1 MDNVEG
7 KHLGRW
13 SALAL
18 VAGTMLGI
26 GIFIAPPVVAKYVQ
40 SPVWFLALWLG
51 GGLAALCGALCMAE
65 LGAMLPRAGG
75 EYLYLRRS
83 YGPGVAFATGWLQLL
98 AIFPGSLAAMAV
110 GTATFQL
117 PTLFG
122 PGFAAPVELGPWTL
136 EGPTFWAVL
145 LVLLLTGLNHLGIV
159 LSGRVQLL
167 VTIVP
172 LAILLLVSVYVIGDV
187 GVAQVS
193 TDALRAAWTQAPGA
207 GEFAQAYL
215 PIYFAYS
222 GWNAAIYVG
231 GEIAEPGKN
240 VPRAVV
246 GGTLVVL
253 ILYVVLCAGFLSV
266 FDTRALAGVGEAGTA
281 AAGQLFGPT
290 GVLVVTL
297 MIVLAML
304 GSINGSIMTG
314 SRIAYAMAQEGHCP
328 PLAGQLHRRFG
339 TPVVA
344 LWAQAALAIA
354 LIASRKFD
362 QLMDYASA
370 AMLISGSLGVAAVI
384 VLRRKQAELPRP
396 YRLRFYPWAPAI
408 YIASS
413 LFVLG
418 SLALGGDVSVWMAL
432 GWFALALLVH
442 AAWRPRRR

>member
-1 MDNVEG
+1 MQG

-26 GIFIAPPVVAKYVQ
+26 GIFIAPPVVARYVQ
-40 SPVWFLALWLG
+40 SPAWFLALWLG

-117 PTLFG
+117 PALFG
-122 PGFAAPVELGPWTL
+122 PAFAAPVDLGLFIL
-136 EGPTFWAVL
+136 EGPTVWAVL
-145 LVLLLTGLNHLGIV
+145 LVLLLTGLNHLGIA

-172 LAILLLVSVYVIGDV
+172 LAVLLVVSVVVIGDV
-187 GVAQVS
+187 GIGRVA
-193 TDALRAAWTQAPGA
+193 TDSLTGAWSQAPGPGA
-207 GEFAQAYL
+207 IAQAYL

-240 VPRAVV
+240 LPRAVV

-253 ILYVVLCAGFLSV
+253 ILYVTLCAGFLSV
-266 FDTRALAGVGEAGTA
+266 FDTATLAGVGEVGTA
-281 AAGQLFGPT
+281 AAGQLFGHT
-290 GVLVVTL
+290 GVIVVTL
-297 MIVLAML
+297 MILLAML

-314 SRIAYAMAQEGHCP
+314 SRIAYAMAHEGHCP

-370 AMLISGSLGVAAVI
+370 AMLISGSLGVAAVV
-384 VLRRKQAELPRP
+384 VLRRKQPELPRP

-418 SLALGGDVSVWMAL
+418 SLALGGDASVWMAI
-432 GWFALALLVH
+432 GWFALALLVQ
-442 AAWRPRRR
+442 AAWLPRLR